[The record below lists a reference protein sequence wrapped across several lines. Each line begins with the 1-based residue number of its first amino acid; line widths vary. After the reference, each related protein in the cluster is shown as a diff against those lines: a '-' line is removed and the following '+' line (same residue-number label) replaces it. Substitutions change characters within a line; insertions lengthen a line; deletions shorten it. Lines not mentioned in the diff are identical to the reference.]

1 MINTHFNTDKYLT
14 LLQEVLKLKI
24 SVFLFHAKL
33 NVMSKILVL
42 DDDTSNAEVIQLV
55 LEDQDFEVRS
65 IHKSALLDAAI
76 KNFGPDLVV
85 MDILL
90 DNDDGRSLCDSL
102 KRDVE
107 TMNIPILLIT
117 AMLESQAKAIAS
129 QADALMFKPFD
140 YSKLTTTVR
149 ELIH

>member
-1 MINTHFNTDKYLT
+1 MMINTHFNTDKYLT

-33 NVMSKILVL
+33 NVMSKILIL

-90 DNDDGRSLCDSL
+90 DNDDGR
-102 KRDVE
+102 
-107 TMNIPILLIT
+107 
-117 AMLESQAKAIAS
+117 
-129 QADALMFKPFD
+129 
-140 YSKLTTTVR
+140 
-149 ELIH
+149 